1 MRWLPVARVHVQLR
15 NEPHRRR
22 AACRVASQTP
32 GSIPADSGPS
42 CDRRHARGALC
53 SGCPSLRQQ
62 HRPEWVATTRDVT
75 EKRFQSVLGGR
86 PSRGSP
92 DTTLA
97 AAHSLLILRSPGT
110 AWCAPIFGRSA
121 TRHTPS
127 SGGDAFMSIASASC
141 ASGQMPFGAAAPTIR
156 PQQFLHR
163 PPEPHS
169 SLLNSTQ
176 PDVAQFTEP
185 HRNYRASDDGIDA
198 ESSGSKQ
205 GPPQAATT
213 SRMTPLQD

>member
-1 MRWLPVARVHVQLR
+1 MCAVLFAVAVLLFG
-15 NEPHRRR
+15 N
-22 AACRVASQTP
+22 ST
-32 GSIPADSGPS
+32 G
-42 CDRRHARGALC
+42 L
-53 SGCPSLRQQ
+53 
-62 HRPEWVATTRDVT
+62 EWVATTRDVT

-86 PSRGSP
+86 PSRGTP

-97 AAHSLLILRSPGT
+97 AAHSLLILRSPET
-110 AWCAPIFGRSA
+110 AWCAPVFGRSA

-127 SGGDAFMSIASASC
+127 SGGGAFMSIASASC
-141 ASGQMPFGAAAPTIR
+141 ASGQMPFGAPAPTIR

-176 PDVAQFTEP
+176 PDVAQLTEP
-185 HRNYRASDDGIDA
+185 HRICRASDDGTDA

-205 GPPQAATT
+205 GPPQAATAP
-213 SRMTPLQD
+213 RMISLQDSRLAVPGPEIDVSACEHRSRAAGPLKSHSACRRQGAAV